1 MTTPLVSIGMPVY
14 NAQRYLREALDSLL
28 AQDYANIELI
38 ISDNASSDETGAIA
52 REYTARDPRIRYQ
65 RAERN
70 QGAVWNFNR
79 VFGLAHGQYFMWA
92 AFDDLRDRS
101 YVRRC
106 VELLERHP
114 QAVLCCTEVQLIDE
128 AGRVT
133 PPDPRMRIVHPRGR
147 TRAERVRALA
157 SANFWVDVYGLIRS
171 SALAGTRLAQPI
183 WGFDVLL
190 LLELCLRGEVA
201 MVSEPLFSYR
211 IFADKTQ
218 HDLAVGLAAS
228 DPDERVGISWSNL
241 AIEMAR
247 SIAMAPIGRRE
258 KASLTTTFLWNF
270 CLRNHTVRGYLR
282 RDVAR
287 SAREALS
294 GHHYRRALALLGM
307 AAAIY
312 PIQHEFGKVVF
323 QRVKSL
329 RRSPGATTIG
339 PPRLG

>member
-1 MTTPLVSIGMPVY
+1 MTTPLVSIGLPVY

-28 AQDYANIELI
+28 AQDYDNLELI
-38 ISDNASSDETGAIA
+38 ISDNASSDQTGAIA
-52 REYTARDPRIRYQ
+52 SEYAARDARIRYE
-65 RAERN
+65 RAAQN
-70 QGAVWNFNR
+70 WGAVWNFNHVYR
-79 VFGLAHGQYFMWA
+79 LAHGEYFMWA
-92 AFDDLRDRS
+92 AFDDLRDLS

-106 VELLERHP
+106 VESLEQHP
-114 QAVLCCTEVQLIDE
+114 EAVLCCTEVQLIDE

-133 PPDPRMRIVHPRGR
+133 EADPRMRIVHPVGR

-171 SALAGTRLAQPI
+171 SALAGTRLAQPV

-211 IFADKTQ
+211 LFADKTQ
-218 HDLAVGLAAS
+218 EDLAAGLAAS
-228 DPDERVGISWSNL
+228 DPDKRVGISWSNL

-258 KASLTTTFLWNF
+258 KASLTTMFLWSF
-270 CLRNHTVRGYLR
+270 CLRNHTVRRYLR

-287 SAREALS
+287 SARAAIS
-294 GHHYRRALALLGM
+294 GHRYRRALALLGL
-307 AAAIY
+307 AGAIY
-312 PIQHEFGKVVF
+312 PIQHEFGKAVV
-323 QRVKSL
+323 QRLRSL
-329 RRSPGATTIG
+329 RRSSKPG
-339 PPRLG
+339 